1 MHAPV
6 TRLLGSH
13 ALAAI
18 AMSLPWPWLLVLVW
32 DETHSPALLGLTAAA
47 RMLPYVA
54 CSWWAARVGDRH
66 RRDRVVRATLI
77 GRLVLLA
84 GVPAAVALDQIAV
97 AVALAALAVAVAT
110 PAYPAL
116 AAAMPDAAGEDSARA
131 TDLLVTI
138 EVASFVVGPAFGG
151 VLLGVPVLIAPLALA
166 ALVAALVLLVGVRL
180 APAERRTSARRGS
193 TWAAVRGSSP
203 IRRSLILMSLL
214 NLVLAAVGVTLVLM
228 ARGAWTGW
236 WTPDTAYGVA
246 SGALGFGALAAPSL
260 TRCGSTSWGRSRA
273 GVLLLGGALAAVAVS
288 PTVLW
293 ALLPLL
299 LVGAA
304 AVHAESAATGVVQHE
319 ADDDVRASLFGVA
332 DACMV
337 GAAMLGALAA
347 PALAAAAGPAVMLG
361 ALAALTAATTVVA
374 ARPPETVA
382 DVSQLRPTTTVAP
395 ISSSVST
402 SAARPADA
410 KSSAVRSA

>member
-1 MHAPV
+1 
-6 TRLLGSH
+6 
-13 ALAAI
+13 
-18 AMSLPWPWLLVLVW
+18 
-32 DETHSPALLGLTAAA
+32 
-47 RMLPYVA
+47 MLPYVA

-66 RRDRVVRATLI
+66 RRDRVVRVTIVA
-77 GRLVLLA
+77 RLVLLA
-84 GVPAAVALDQIAV
+84 GVPVAVALDQLAAAV
-97 AVALAALAVAVAT
+97 VLAALAVAVAT

-116 AAAMPDAAGEDSARA
+116 AAAMPDAAREDATRA

-151 VLLGVPVLIAPLALA
+151 VLLGVPALIVPLALA
-166 ALVAALVLLVGVRL
+166 GLVAALGLLAGVRL
-180 APAERRTSARRGS
+180 APAEPRTSERRGG
-193 TWAAVRGSSP
+193 TWAAVRASSP
-203 IRRSLILMSLL
+203 IRRSLVFMSLL

-260 TRCGSTSWGRSRA
+260 SRWGSTAWSRSRV
-273 GVLLLGGALAAVAVS
+273 GVLLLGAALAVVAVS
-288 PTVLW
+288 PSVLW

-299 LVGAA
+299 LAGAA
-304 AVHAESAATGVVQHE
+304 AVHAESAATSVVQHE

-347 PALAAAAGPAVMLG
+347 PALAAATGPAVLLG
-361 ALAALTAATTVVA
+361 ALALLAVTTTTVA
-374 ARPPETVA
+374 ARPGTVA
-382 DVSQLRPTTTVAP
+382 PVAQLRPTTTVP
-395 ISSSVST
+395 PTSSSVST
-402 SAARPADA
+402 ATASPAEA

>member
-1 MHAPV
+1 MRAPV
-6 TRLLGSH
+6 NRLLGSH

-32 DETHSPALLGLTAAA
+32 DETHSPGLLGLAAAA
-47 RMLPYVA
+47 RMLPYVV
-54 CSWWAARVGDRH
+54 CSWWAARVGDRR
-66 RRDRVVRATLI
+66 RRDLVVRATVVA
-77 GRLVLLA
+77 RLALLA
-84 GVPAAVALDQIAV
+84 GVPAAVALDQVAA

-151 VLLGVPVLIAPLALA
+151 VLLGVPELIAPLTVAGLLGALA
-166 ALVAALVLLVGVRL
+166 LLAGVRL
-180 APAERRTSARRGS
+180 APAQGRTSPRRGG
-193 TWAAVRGSSP
+193 TWATVRASAP
-203 IRRSLILMSLL
+203 IRRSLVLMSLL

-228 ARGAWTGW
+228 ARGTWTGW
-236 WTPDTAYGVA
+236 WTSDTAYGVA

-260 TRCGSTSWGRSRA
+260 ARCGSTAWSRSRA
-273 GVLLLGGALAAVAVS
+273 GVLLLGAALAVVAVS

-293 ALLPLL
+293 ALLPLVL
-299 LVGAA
+299 AGAA
-304 AVHAESAATGVVQHE
+304 AVHAESAATGVVQQE
-319 ADDDVRASLFGVA
+319 ADDEVRASLFGVA

-347 PALAAAAGPAVMLG
+347 PALAAAAGPPVLVG
-361 ALAALTAATTVVA
+361 ALALLAVATTAVT
-374 ARPPETVA
+374 ARPGETLA
-382 DVSQLRPTTTVAP
+382 EVSHLRPTTTVPP
-395 ISSSVST
+395 ISSSVSRAT
-402 SAARPADA
+402 ASPAAP